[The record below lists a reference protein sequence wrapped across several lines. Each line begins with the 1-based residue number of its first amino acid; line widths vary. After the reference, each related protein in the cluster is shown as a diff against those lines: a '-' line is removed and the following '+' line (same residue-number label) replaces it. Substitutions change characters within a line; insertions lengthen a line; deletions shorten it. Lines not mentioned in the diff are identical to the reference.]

1 MTVTTSEI
9 LNAINAAE
17 TVLVV
22 GHVRPDG
29 DCVGAA
35 LFMRHICERLG
46 KKADAACDGEKP
58 TAYAFLPEYEYFC
71 APRYKKYDLFI
82 AVDCATESR
91 LGEYKAQLASAK
103 NSINIDHHIT
113 NTEYGK
119 INHVLP
125 DASSTCQILFDLFKG
140 VDGLMDKACASML
153 YVGISTD
160 TGHFMHNNT
169 TADVF
174 RAAAALCEYGIDI
187 AALNHDLYCNN
198 AFSKMKL
205 TSRVIGGIVLYESG
219 KIALM
224 NISLKDLLDCGC
236 TSEDTE
242 GLIDN
247 ASAISGVRIAI
258 SMCEQPGSVFRISF
272 RSVSADVSAAAA
284 RFGGGG
290 HKLAAGCMITG
301 NRYDVMEKVVAA
313 ATAALNSER
322 TD

>member
-1 MTVTTSEI
+1 MTTASEI

-17 TVLVV
+17 TVLIV

-35 LFMRHICERLG
+35 LFMRHICEKLG

-58 TAYAFLPEYEYFC
+58 AAYAFLPEYEYFC

-82 AVDCATESR
+82 SVDCATESR
-91 LGEYKAQLASAK
+91 LGEYKAQHASAK
-103 NSINIDHHIT
+103 NSVNIDHHIT
-113 NTEYGK
+113 NAKYGK

-125 DASSTCQILFDLFKG
+125 DASSTCQILFDLFGGMEG
-140 VDGLMDKACASML
+140 VMDKIGASML

-160 TGHFMHNNT
+160 TGHFMHSNT
-169 TADVF
+169 TATVF

-205 TSRVIGGIVLYESG
+205 TSRAIGGIVLYESG

-224 NISLKDLLDCGC
+224 NISLKDLQDCGC

-258 SMCEQPGSVFRISF
+258 SMCEQAGSVFRISF

-290 HKLAAGCMITG
+290 HKLAAGCMISG

-322 TD
+322 ID